1 MSTDDDERVGATEPP
16 QTDPG
21 YTPPPPTEPLRS
33 LHTAPPHVPA
43 AFSAPPAAVSPVPYT
58 GAVAA
63 KITLIGL
70 ALCASVDAVQIVVIA
85 LIRWSLD
92 AHVDEYGEWY
102 PPEWLLSL
110 DLGVSYLPLLSL
122 IATGIAFL
130 TWFSRAHAHASL
142 RAPISGGPV
151 IAWFIP
157 ILSLWLP
164 YQRMAD
170 VWTVVTQRPKGIVLT
185 WWALWLAQS
194 FVSRATNLAPNTM
207 EGMNQLHFFMVA
219 SAGLSMLTAV
229 LAGHLVLTIDQAARS
244 SVPAT
249 F

>member
-16 QTDPG
+16 QNDPTH
-21 YTPPPPTEPLRS
+21 TPPPPEPLPS
-33 LHTAPPHVPA
+33 LHTEPPHVPA
-43 AFSAPPAAVSPVPYT
+43 AFSAPPAAIAPVPYT
-58 GAVAA
+58 GAIAA
-63 KITLIGL
+63 RITLIGL
-70 ALCASVDAVQIVVIA
+70 AVCAAVDAVQIVVIA

-142 RAPISGGPV
+142 RAPIAGGPV

-185 WWALWLAQS
+185 WWVLWLAQG
-194 FVSRATNLAPNTM
+194 FVSRATNLEPTTM